1 MNYQAG
7 PQRENFPRGTE
18 VDTGP
23 QILLGPQALSGPM
36 LLNRFLSDWCRSSF
50 KSGEITIYGI
60 QLGPIK
66 NTTTPKLV

>member
-7 PQRENFPRGTE
+7 PQRENFLGSTE
-18 VDTGP
+18 IDTGP
-23 QILLGPQALSGPM
+23 QILLAPQALSGPM
-36 LLNRFLSDWCRSSF
+36 PLNRFLSDWIRSSF
-50 KSGEITIYGI
+50 KSEEITIYDI